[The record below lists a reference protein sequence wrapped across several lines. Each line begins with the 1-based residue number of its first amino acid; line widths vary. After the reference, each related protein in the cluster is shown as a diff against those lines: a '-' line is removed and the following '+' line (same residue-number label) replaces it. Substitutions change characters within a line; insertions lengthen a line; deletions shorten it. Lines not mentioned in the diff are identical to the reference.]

1 MQKILDAETIQ
12 AHEGIQ
18 AKAEMTRK
26 GLIDKNGRDF
36 DPEQF
41 VNDMV
46 GS

>member
-1 MQKILDAETIQ
+1 LQKILDAETIQ
-12 AHEGIQ
+12 AAEGIRVR
-18 AKAEMTRK
+18 AEMIKK
-26 GLIDKNGRDF
+26 GMIDWNGQAF